1 MSPRTS
7 YCRRTPFACI
17 LLLLIV
23 LRPETNADQLQ
34 AASSSAPTGPP
45 QVSPDESVLS
55 EYNPEAPPNPN
66 PPPYTLLRFN
76 EDYTYLADPRNR
88 TDPFDPVK
96 YIPLDP
102 DDPKTYLSFGGE
114 LRERFEHFTN
124 PGFGVPPNPDDDD
137 YLRQRIAIH
146 GDLHLTEHFRV
157 FVQGISGLQLGSRQE
172 PSPVNQDVADLQQA
186 FADVRIDD
194 HATSG
199 PAYVVLRGGRFEMTY
214 GSGRLV
220 ATRQSPNIPFKF
232 DGGQL
237 IATRGGAKVYAFVTR
252 PARERNTQFDDEA
265 PGQLFWGV
273 YATTPP
279 LIPKAVLRADLY
291 YLGLRDD
298 HASYAT
304 GTGAERR
311 QTLGVRLFGRDAG
324 FDYDVE
330 PVLQI
335 GTFGTRDILAWT
347 LASAQGYTMEGLPWS
362 PRLGLQADV
371 ASGDTEARDGGNF
384 GTFNPLFFKAG
395 YFNDASL
402 IRPSN
407 IMNVHPTVQ
416 VHPRRSVLLTV
427 GSDILWRYTT
437 KDGIYGPGGNLEL
450 PAGGG
455 PRYVATSAD
464 VSAQWEIGRHL
475 VWILSYSHFF
485 TGRYVRAA
493 KGGDVDYVGSWAS
506 FLW

>member
-7 YCRRTPFACI
+7 HCRRTLFACI

-23 LRPETNADQLQ
+23 LRPETNADQFQ

-114 LRERFEHFTN
+114 LLEQFEHFTN
-124 PGFGVPPNPDDDD
+124 PGVGVRPNPNDDD

-146 GDLHLTEHFRV
+146 GDLHITEHFRV

-172 PSPVNQDVADLQQA
+172 PTPVNQDVADLQQA

-199 PAYVVLRGGRFEMTY
+199 PAYVALRGGRFEMTY

-220 ATRQSPNIPFKF
+220 ATRQSPNIPFK
-232 DGGQL
+232 
-237 IATRGGAKVYAFVTR
+237 
-252 PARERNTQFDDEA
+252 FDDEA

-371 ASGDTEARDGGNF
+371 DS
-384 GTFNPLFFKAG
+384 
-395 YFNDASL
+395 
-402 IRPSN
+402 
-407 IMNVHPTVQ
+407 TV
-416 VHPRRSVLLTV
+416 
-427 GSDILWRYTT
+427 
-437 KDGIYGPGGNLEL
+437 
-450 PAGGG
+450 
-455 PRYVATSAD
+455 
-464 VSAQWEIGRHL
+464 
-475 VWILSYSHFF
+475 
-485 TGRYVRAA
+485 
-493 KGGDVDYVGSWAS
+493 
-506 FLW
+506 

>member
-1 MSPRTS
+1 M
-7 YCRRTPFACI
+7 
-17 LLLLIV
+17 
-23 LRPETNADQLQ
+23 
-34 AASSSAPTGPP
+34 
-45 QVSPDESVLS
+45 
-55 EYNPEAPPNPN
+55 
-66 PPPYTLLRFN
+66 
-76 EDYTYLADPRNR
+76 
-88 TDPFDPVK
+88 
-96 YIPLDP
+96 
-102 DDPKTYLSFGGE
+102 
-114 LRERFEHFTN
+114 
-124 PGFGVPPNPDDDD
+124 
-137 YLRQRIAIH
+137 
-146 GDLHLTEHFRV
+146 
-157 FVQGISGLQLGSRQE
+157 
-172 PSPVNQDVADLQQA
+172 NQDVADLQQA

-220 ATRQSPNIPFKF
+220 ATRQAPNIPFKF

-252 PARERNTQFDDEA
+252 PARERKTQFDDEA

-304 GTGAERR
+304 GMGAESR

-371 ASGDTEARDGGNF
+371 ASGDTEARGGGHF

-407 IMNVHPTVQ
+407 IMDVHPTVQ

-464 VSAQWEIGRHL
+464 VSAQWAIGRHL